1 MARSNSSATGTSV
14 LPKAQILRVT
24 GKAVA
29 EVRKTAH
36 MLAELQH
43 QHMSGHRKQGV
54 ADLSKVE
61 GVPVWGSLGTEG
73 AGMEAMEEKSRSG
86 TRSDDRSSSMSP
98 MSWKRYAASM
108 SCACMHQG

>member
-14 LPKAQILRVT
+14 LPKAQFFRIT

-36 MLAELQH
+36 MSEDYNTN
-43 QHMSGHRKQGV
+43 MSCHPKQGV

-73 AGMEAMEEKSRSG
+73 AGMEAMEEKSKSG